1 MAASGSTS
9 TSTSASRFAALVH
22 KDGGPNTYNK
32 LASSYEADVNSFN
45 YVGHKSVVSKWRSY
59 HTELARS
66 DSESTGIKHKVFDA
80 GCGTGLVG
88 EDLTTLVPRDLI
100 EIYGG
105 DVSHNMLEKAR
116 TKDAYTDLR
125 IVNLKEELLYE
136 DGYFDSVLCAGV
148 FTVAHC
154 GLECVPNLIR
164 VLKKGCYLF
173 ATVNRLIYNETT
185 KVEWD
190 KQFKDCNCELLEDNE
205 IPYAEGFKAVLVVIR
220 KLPDEEPHM

>member
-1 MAASGSTS
+1 MAA
-9 TSTSASRFAALVH
+9 STSASYYRALAR

-32 LASSYEADVNSFN
+32 WAGSYDADVNSMN
-45 YVGHKSVVSKWRSY
+45 YAGYKSVVSKWRSY
-59 HTELARS
+59 HTEVGS
-66 DSESTGIKHKVFDA
+66 DSESTGVKHKVFDA

-88 EDLTTLVPRDLI
+88 EQLVTLVPRDQI

-105 DVSHNMLEKAR
+105 DMSHNMLEKAGN
-116 TKDAYTDLR
+116 KDTYADLQ
-125 IVNLKEELLYE
+125 IVNLKEELPYE
-136 DGYFDSVLCAGV
+136 ADYFDSVLCSGV

-154 GLECVPNLIR
+154 GVECVPNLIR

-173 ATVNRLIYNETT
+173 ASINRLIYNETT

-205 IPYAEGFKAVLVVIR
+205 MPYVDGGKAVVVVIR
-220 KLPDEEPHM
+220 KL